1 MKDKS
6 MESILAINIYLF
18 STAFVKH
25 ENMFFLKLTPVA
37 RSGNKRYT
45 HLVVFLVKI
54 KSKIILT

>member
-1 MKDKS
+1 

-18 STAFVKH
+18 STAFVQH

-45 HLVVFLVKI
+45 HVLVFQLKI
-54 KSKIILT
+54 KSKIIVT

>member
-1 MKDKS
+1 